1 MDPSDCT
8 GLYAMV
14 AIEGNGQMLG
24 VFRRGYTQGTFN
36 LISRAGVR
44 HNNVKILWARR
55 AYLTIH

>member
-1 MDPSDCT
+1 
-8 GLYAMV
+8 
-14 AIEGNGQMLG
+14 MLG

-55 AYLTIH
+55 AYLTTH